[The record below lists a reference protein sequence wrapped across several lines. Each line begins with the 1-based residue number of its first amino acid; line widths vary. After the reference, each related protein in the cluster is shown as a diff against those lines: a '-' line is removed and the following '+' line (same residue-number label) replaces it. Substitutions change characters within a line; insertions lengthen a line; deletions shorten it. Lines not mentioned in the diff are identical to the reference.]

1 MAVGGARAEFSNR
14 PVARL
19 TTGCTAR
26 RRGALAT
33 FLRRELVRRGD
44 GQSPQAAYQRLIT
57 RCRGG
62 REKEA
67 PPKRIRECPCSTSC
81 AYLWRSRVT
90 LVTAN
95 VGRSIRLRGAQGVG
109 WEGCLS
115 RFTVIVAVAGGML
128 VSACQPIPIPFA
140 SDGTAGE
147 QAEAYAKQLAESEK
161 QQAASARMMERQNA
175 LIEIGEE
182 ILRRQAAL
190 VELQEEQAQRFN
202 AVLDKWEASQR

>member
-1 MAVGGARAEFSNR
+1 
-14 PVARL
+14 
-19 TTGCTAR
+19 
-26 RRGALAT
+26 
-33 FLRRELVRRGD
+33 
-44 GQSPQAAYQRLIT
+44 
-57 RCRGG
+57 
-62 REKEA
+62 
-67 PPKRIRECPCSTSC
+67 
-81 AYLWRSRVT
+81 
-90 LVTAN
+90 
-95 VGRSIRLRGAQGVG
+95 
-109 WEGCLS
+109 
-115 RFTVIVAVAGGML
+115 VAVAGGML